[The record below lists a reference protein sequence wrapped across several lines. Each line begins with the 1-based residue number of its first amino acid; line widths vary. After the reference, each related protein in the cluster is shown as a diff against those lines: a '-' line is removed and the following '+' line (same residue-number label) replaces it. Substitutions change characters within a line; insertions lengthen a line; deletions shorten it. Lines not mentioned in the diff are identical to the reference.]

1 MDDTA
6 AAGGRMGALGRRRLA
21 RGGAGRGRPRRR
33 GVPLGAAVVAG
44 VLAVGGTAVAAP
56 ASPAAR
62 QAASRQVAPQQVA
75 SRQVARRHV
84 AHAARGGTLTV
95 LEGAANVTW
104 PDGLNPLTNENAEAD
119 QTIEDA
125 VFGELFE
132 LGAGGT
138 TIPDLASGYHL
149 SKDGKTLVID
159 VRKGVTFSD
168 GTRFDAQAVAF
179 NFRKDLASSCTCKP
193 TWQVAAIGTPG
204 PYTVVIHLKVADGAI
219 INQFQDSIANW
230 MVSPT
235 ALARESA
242 TAFASKPVGAGPFVV
257 VSNTPSSRIVL
268 RRNPHYW
275 QPGHPYLDGLVFE
288 DTANDESA
296 LEDLKSG
303 TGGAYEAM
311 ATPSLV
317 PAFRQAGLTVTAMP
331 STSPYAVQLNTLA
344 PPFDRLAAREAI
356 YYATNAALLDR
367 KLNSD
372 AFPVTQSFTAPTG
385 LFYEPKVPGYRTYDL
400 AEAKAL
406 VRQLG
411 GLQFT
416 LLAGAGYQQNLAE
429 ALQAMWQQAGM
440 KVTLS
445 IVTLSQLIQ
454 DLQSHQWDMTLATIG
469 TFDPAGSF
477 GLAFRYLG
485 GFPFS
490 GVDDPHLDALMAAGE
505 QSVAPAAR
513 ARIYREIAAYVSQK
527 AYSPFLYP
535 GASWNVA
542 AKGVQG
548 PGLTSVLPVT
558 ALAPEIPWEDVSVHN
573 G

>member
-1 MDDTA
+1 MDD
-6 AAGGRMGALGRRRLA
+6 GKGGRRRGTGRRVLGA
-21 RGGAGRGRPRRR
+21 RRRAVGIGAGIA
-33 GVPLGAAVVAG
+33 VAVLGLAATG
-44 VLAVGGTAVAAP
+44 LAAP
-56 ASPAAR
+56 ASGAAR
-62 QAASRQVAPQQVA
+62 TTASVGR
-75 SRQVARRHV
+75 AR
-84 AHAARGGTLTV
+84 AGARPSHGGSLTV
-95 LEGAANVTW
+95 LENGADLTW

-132 LGAGGT
+132 LGAGGR

-149 SKDGKTLVID
+149 SKNGKTLVID

-179 NFRKDLASSCTCKP
+179 NFKKDLASSCTCKP

-204 PYTVVIHLKVADGAI
+204 PYTVVLHLKVADGAI
-219 INQFQDSIANW
+219 INQFQDSIVNW

-235 ALARESA
+235 ALRKESA
-242 TAFASKPVGAGPFVV
+242 TAFAAKPVGAGPFVI
-257 VSNTPSSRIVL
+257 VSNTPNSRIVL

-275 QPGHPYLDGLVFE
+275 QPGHPYLDQLTFE

-303 TGGAYEAM
+303 TGGAYESM
-311 ATPSLV
+311 TTPSLV
-317 PAFRQAGLTVTAMP
+317 GAFKAAGLQVTAMP
-331 STSPYAVQLNTLA
+331 STSPNAVQLNTLA
-344 PPFDRLAAREAI
+344 APFDNLAAREAI
-356 YYATNAALLDR
+356 YYATNAPLLDK
-367 KLNSD
+367 KLNNN
-372 AFPVTQSFTAPTG
+372 AFPVTESFTASTG

-400 AEAKAL
+400 PKAKAI
-406 VRQLG
+406 VRSLG
-411 GLQFT
+411 GLSFT
-416 LLAGAGYQQNLAE
+416 LLTGAGYEQNLAE

-445 IVTLSQLIQ
+445 VVTLSQEIQ
-454 DLQSHQWDMTLATIG
+454 DLESHKWDALLTTIG

-490 GVDDPHLDALMAAGE
+490 GVNDPHLDALMAAGE
-505 QSVAPAAR
+505 ESVAPAAR
-513 ARIYREIAAYVSQK
+513 ARIYKEIAAYLSEK

-535 GASWNVA
+535 SASWNI
-542 AKGVQG
+542 AKKSVRG

-558 ALAPEIPWEDVSVHN
+558 ALAPEIPWEDVSVQN